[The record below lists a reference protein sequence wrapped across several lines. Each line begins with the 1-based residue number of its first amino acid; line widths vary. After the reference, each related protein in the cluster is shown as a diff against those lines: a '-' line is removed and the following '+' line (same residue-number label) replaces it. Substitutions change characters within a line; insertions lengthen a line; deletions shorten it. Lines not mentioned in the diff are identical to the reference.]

1 MSSVKTRLSACRAAV
16 LVEGVKARQRGGQ
29 HSRSESRRL
38 REEEVLCEGGIPGSM
53 WSGNGMQRGDRTVRV
68 LTVEPVSLLLA
79 AGD

>member
-38 REEEVLCEGGIPGSM
+38 REEEIPFEGGLPGSM
-53 WSGNGMQRGDRTVRV
+53 WSGNDN
-68 LTVEPVSLLLA
+68 A
-79 AGD
+79 AGGSNGSGAHG

>member
-38 REEEVLCEGGIPGSM
+38 REEEIPFEVGLPGSI
-53 WSGNGMQRGDRTVRV
+53 WSGNDNT
-68 LTVEPVSLLLA
+68 
-79 AGD
+79 AGGSNGSGAHG